1 MSSGE
6 EEAGVTPERERRRL
20 EMEEDT
26 PPLPAP
32 RKPQD
37 TQPRV
42 TWGLDP
48 SPEEEVLV
56 EDTPARLRTRL
67 NALQVELEFTKME
80 RDALAT
86 PAGGGRRSQ
95 GARMSGF
102 SNMSLQEHGVRAKLE
117 RPPKFLGGYAELQ
130 NVTHWIAEM
139 EEYLTACGCGR
150 DQFCSFAKSYMGPTV
165 KDWMA
170 ARFPRSKVPPTW
182 EELTKALLDRFLAA
196 DHEELLEIKLERARQ
211 GKRDYNTYIEYF
223 QVLDAAIITSNL
235 MISEIR
241 KVRRFIKGLTVE
253 RDRYSLLEKRPTT
266 LDQCYTALLAVKQAK
281 EQSGLNPPSSTGY
294 RPQTYPDQ
302 KRHASPMKRSLNRL
316 EGREKDQARKEGRCL
331 NCGKAGH
338 WIKECPDMK
347 KTFKKMVAQ
356 ELKKQ
361 ANKGVRRQ
369 PKKFK
374 QLTTGTSEEEDSSEE
389 QETRKGEGSSDM
401 SEDETREER
410 GKVDSEEEGNDS
422 PGSQG

>member
-1 MSSGE
+1 MSSDE
-6 EEAGVTPERERRRL
+6 EVAGQTPGRERRRL
-20 EMEEDT
+20 EMEEGI
-26 PPLPAP
+26 PPLQAP
-32 RKPQD
+32 RKTQD

-42 TWGLDP
+42 TWELDP
-48 SPEEEVLV
+48 SPEGEAPV
-56 EDTPARLRTRL
+56 EDTPARLKTKI
-67 NALQVELEFTKME
+67 NALQVELEFMKME

-95 GARMSGF
+95 GARMSGL

-117 RPPKFLGGYAELQ
+117 RPSKFLGGYAELQ

-139 EEYLTACGCGR
+139 EEYLVACGCGR

-170 ARFPRSKVPPTW
+170 ARFPRTKDPPTW
-182 EELTKALLDRFLAA
+182 EDLTKALLERFLVA

-223 QVLDAAIITSNL
+223 QVLDAAITTSNL
-235 MISEIR
+235 MISEVR

-281 EQSGLNPPSSTGY
+281 EQSGLNPSSSTGY
-294 RPQTYPDQ
+294 KPQAYSDQ
-302 KRHASPMKRSLNRL
+302 RRHASPMRRSLNKL

-361 ANKGVRRQ
+361 TSKDAKRKPKRFRQ
-369 PKKFK
+369 LKVD
-374 QLTTGTSEEEDSSEE
+374 TSEGEDSSG
-389 QETRKGEGSSDM
+389 GEGEKEDEETSDLSEEGD
-401 SEDETREER
+401 SEDEDR
-410 GKVDSEEEGNDS
+410 GDSEREGNDS